1 MDPAHDDDITP
12 VEATAAEAQARRDAA
27 HVSPLARLFFGR
39 RPVRGVNGFALP
51 GGKRLFQPG
60 DPADVFYM
68 LRSGR
73 LAVTRQHEGRAPQ
86 VLGFIRPGE
95 PVGEMALIVGGEH
108 SATAVAL
115 RDSWILALPRELFM
129 LEARRRPGVMGE
141 LASLAVTRSRQ
152 LLHAGAG
159 SERGGSSAASEPSV
173 FGLTSLMP
181 EAPARPLA
189 ERLAQRLRAEGRTVA
204 VVGAEGLAMTAEQ
217 GSAMEEAHD
226 LVLMAAEADET
237 EWRAVCDRQVDQQM
251 LVGRAGLRPPAS
263 ASGHP
268 CDGEPRREG
277 RNVDLILLHPHDG
290 YYGRDGQ
297 AWVDAVGAQ
306 RLFHQRDGAPS
317 DLARLARVITGTSV
331 GLVLSG
337 GGARAYA
344 HIGAVRAMR
353 EMGHPIDFIGG
364 ASMGAI
370 IGAGVAMGWDD
381 RELDERMRASFVD
394 SSPVGDISFPM
405 ISMSGGKRVRMRLRE
420 QFGEREFADL
430 ELPFFCVSSNLTT
443 GLPRVH
449 RSGRVHR
456 ALRASSALP
465 GVLPPVIEDGDVLVD
480 GGILR
485 NLPTDVMRETQRGP
499 VIGIDVA
506 LTDEL
511 NADDVARPPSLWKWI
526 ASGMWRKGPPIVA
539 LLIRSA
545 TVTTHREFA
554 AAREASDLLITPMI
568 EGVDLQDWKAYAPA
582 VEAGYRAMN
591 EALEGLD
598 MPLTELRHR
607 PPTPM

>member
-1 MDPAHDDDITP
+1 MDPADDDDIP
-12 VEATAAEAQARRDAA
+12 LQAATAAEAQARRDAA

-39 RPVRGVNGFALP
+39 RPVRGVNSFALP

-86 VLGFIRPGE
+86 VLGVIRPGE

-115 RDSWILALPRELFM
+115 RDSWILALPRDLFM

-152 LLHAGAG
+152 LLGAG
-159 SERGGSSAASEPSV
+159 SERGGSNAASEPSV
-173 FGLTSLMP
+173 FGLISLTP

-189 ERLAQRLRAEGRTVA
+189 ERLAQKLRAEGRTVA
-204 VVGAEGLAMTAEQ
+204 VIGAEGLGMSAEE
-217 GSAMEEAHD
+217 GSAVEDAHD
-226 LVLMAAEADET
+226 IVLMVAEADQPD
-237 EWRAVCDRQVDQQM
+237 WRAVCDRQVDQHM
-251 LVGRAGLRPPAS
+251 LVGRAGLRPPAPTPS
-263 ASGHP
+263 HP
-268 CDGEPRREG
+268 RAEEHRSEG
-277 RNVDLILLHPHDG
+277 RSVDLVLMHPHDH
-290 YYGRDGQ
+290 YLGRDGQ
-297 AWVDAVGAQ
+297 AWMDAAGAQ
-306 RLFHQRDGAPS
+306 RLFHLRDGAPS
-317 DLARLARVITGTSV
+317 DLARLARVIAGTSV

-344 HIGAVRAMR
+344 HIGAVRALR
-353 EMGHPIDFIGG
+353 EAGQPIDFIGG

-381 RELDERMRASFVD
+381 RELDARMRASFVD

-449 RSGRVHR
+449 RSGRIHR

-465 GVLPPVIEDGDVLVD
+465 GVLPPVIEEGDVLVD

-526 ASGMWRKGPPIVA
+526 ATGQWRKGPPIVS

-554 AAREASDLLITPMI
+554 AAREASDLLVTPMI

-607 PPTPM
+607 PPPPM

>member
-1 MDPAHDDDITP
+1 MDSSPDDIAP
-12 VEATAAEAQARRDAA
+12 QEPAAAEGQARRDAA

-73 LAVTRQHEGRAPQ
+73 LAVTRQPEGRAPQ
-86 VLGFIRPGE
+86 VLGIIRPGE
-95 PVGEMALIVGGEH
+95 PVVEMALIVGGDH

-115 RDSWILALPRELFM
+115 RDSWILALPRDLFM

-152 LLHAGAG
+152 LLGAG
-159 SERGGSSAASEPSV
+159 SERGGSNAASEPSV
-173 FGLTSLMP
+173 FGLISLSP

-189 ERLAQRLRAEGRTVA
+189 ERLAQRLRGEGRTVA
-204 VVGAEGLAMTAEQ
+204 VVGAEGLALTAEQ
-217 GSAMEEAHD
+217 GSALEDAHD
-226 LVLMAAEADET
+226 IVLMAAESDEAD
-237 EWRAVCDRQVDQQM
+237 WRAVCDRQVDQHM
-251 LVGRAGLRPPAS
+251 LIGRAGLRPPPSTPPHAR
-263 ASGHP
+263 A
-268 CDGEPRREG
+268 EEQRREG
-277 RNVDLILLHPHDG
+277 RSVDLVLLHPHDG
-290 YYGRDGQ
+290 LTGRDGQ
-297 AWVDAVGAQ
+297 AWMDATGSQ
-306 RLFHQRDGAPS
+306 RLFHLRDGAPS
-317 DLARLARVITGTSV
+317 DLSRLARVIAGTSV

-344 HIGAVRAMR
+344 HIGAIRALR
-353 EMGHPIDFIGG
+353 EAGQPIDFIGG

-405 ISMSGGKRVRMRLRE
+405 IAMSGGKRVRMRLRE

-449 RSGRVHR
+449 RTGRIHR

-465 GVLPPVIEDGDVLVD
+465 GVLPPVIEEGDVLVD

-511 NADDVARPPSLWKWI
+511 NADDVARPPSLWRWV
-526 ASGMWRKGPPIVA
+526 ASGQWRKGPPIVA

-554 AAREASDLLITPMI
+554 AAREASDLLVTPMI